1 MAWKGIVE
9 EFRPRLD
16 LAPGAAAVTL
26 LEGQTPLV
34 PLPKIARLMGGGF
47 NLYAKFEGLN
57 PSGSFKDRGMTVAV
71 TQAVHEGAATVVCAS
86 TGNTAASAAAYAARA
101 GLKCAVVIPEG
112 KVALGKLAGA
122 IAYGAQVVQVRGSF
136 DDALR
141 IVREA
146 SDRAPLCLVNSVNP
160 ARIEGQKTAAFE
172 VVDQLGDAPDVLCLP
187 VGNAGNTTAYWKGFR
202 EDFAAARSTRLPVVV
217 GVQAAGSAPMV
228 VGHVVDDPQTVAT
241 AIRIGN
247 PARWSEAAEAFRE
260 SGGHVRSVSDEA
272 ILGMARTLAEH
283 EGVFCEPS
291 SATGLA
297 GFAAAVAE
305 GSLDVHG
312 KSVVTVLTGHG
323 MKDPDNA
330 MTGRAAPVTVDAS
343 TDAFLREVTG

>member
-9 EFRPRLD
+9 EFRPRLE
-16 LAPGAAAVTL
+16 LSPGAVAVSL
-26 LEGQTPLV
+26 LEGQTPLI
-34 PLPKIARLMGGGF
+34 PLPRMAKLLGGGF
-47 NLYAKFEGLN
+47 SLYAKFEGLN

-71 TQAVHEGAATVVCAS
+71 TQAVHDGASAVVCAS

-101 GLKCAVVIPEG
+101 GLRCAVVVPEG
-112 KVALGKLAGA
+112 KVALGKLAGS
-122 IAYGAQVVQVRGSF
+122 IAYGAQVVQIRGSF

-141 IVREA
+141 MVREA
-146 SDRAPLCLVNSVNP
+146 SERSPLCLVNSVNP
-160 ARIEGQKTAAFE
+160 SRIEGQKTAAFE
-172 VVDQLGDAPDVLCLP
+172 VVDQLGDAPDFLCLP

-202 EDFAAARSTRLPVVV
+202 EDFSAGRSTKLPVVV

-228 VGHVVDDPQTVAT
+228 LGHVVTDPQTVAT

-247 PARWSEAAEAFRE
+247 PARWEEAGAAFRD
-260 SGGHVRSVSDEA
+260 SGGHVRAVSDEA
-272 ILGMARTLAEH
+272 ILAMARSLAEN

-297 GFAAAVAE
+297 GFAVAVAE
-305 GSLDVHG
+305 GSVDPRG
-312 KSVVTVLTGHG
+312 KTVVTVLTGHG

-330 MTGRAAPVTVDAS
+330 MAGRPSPVTIDAS
-343 TDAFLREVTG
+343 TDAFLSEVAR